1 MENNLA
7 ANRFSGKKLM
17 GLLLSAV
24 AYIVIASLPTPSG
37 LDITGQRAI
46 ALMVAAVIFWSAEVI
61 PIGVSSILLPM
72 LTGVLGICSVG
83 QTLTNFV
90 NSTILFMVAAQ
101 LIASAFTLSG
111 VGKRVSL
118 KISFLFGNKPQKVL
132 LSFMFFTAVI
142 SMFLVD
148 IPVAMMFGSIAYEL
162 LQKNHCEPGKSS
174 FGKAMM
180 IGIPVAAAIGGFAT
194 PVGSGLN
201 ILTLNTLAKVT
212 NGAVTVNFLQ
222 WSAIGVPMALL
233 LLFIAWWLM
242 TKLIKPE
249 IAVVKGSEDIKE
261 QEAALGSLTSME
273 KKFIIIFGLTVIAW
287 ITQPLTKLDNTL
299 TSCISCA
306 LMSFSGV
313 DLITWD
319 KSKNFVGWD
328 GIFLVGGATA
338 IAMTM
343 FTTGASTWVAG
354 IFSGLLTGMGIT
366 TVILLVCIFGILI
379 HLIVPTGG
387 ALVALMIPIV
397 ATIATT
403 LGISP
408 AILAL
413 PIGFSVS
420 NVLLIP
426 LDPIP

>member
-1 MENNLA
+1 M
-7 ANRFSGKKLM
+7 
-17 GLLLSAV
+17 
-24 AYIVIASLPTPSG
+24 
-37 LDITGQRAI
+37 
-46 ALMVAAVIFWSAEVI
+46 
-61 PIGVSSILLPM
+61 
-72 LTGVLGICSVG
+72 
-83 QTLTNFV
+83 
-90 NSTILFMVAAQ
+90 
-101 LIASAFTLSG
+101 
-111 VGKRVSL
+111 
-118 KISFLFGNKPQKVL
+118 
-132 LSFMFFTAVI
+132 
-142 SMFLVD
+142 
-148 IPVAMMFGSIAYEL
+148 
-162 LQKNHCEPGKSS
+162 
-174 FGKAMM
+174 
-180 IGIPVAAAIGGFAT
+180 AAAIGGFAT